1 MLVIAI
7 GIAVLCGMVA
17 AFSTTKQCLLSRQ
30 GAILT
35 STFQVLL
42 HEALRICLPTF
53 SLRYQNVLRN
63 NFLIVVLLS
72 CYVIGVQ
79 LFEIAQSYL
88 RVWNLYGVYFT
99 KFIDSVVFW

>member
-53 SLRYQNVLRN
+53 SLRYQNVHSYD
-63 NFLIVVLLS
+63 FLSVVLLT
-72 CYVIGVQ
+72 CHVIGVQ
-79 LFEIAQSYL
+79 LL
-88 RVWNLYGVYFT
+88 VWNLYGVYFT
-99 KFIDSVVFW
+99 DFIDSVVFL